1 MTRIRRWAVPGT
13 ALLALCCSLA
23 ACTSSDP
30 DPSPASALP
39 SARAGLGGP
48 SPSVSEVADEVVF
61 RMPSKNIFC
70 AMHPSRARC
79 DIIHKTWKP
88 PAKPATCE
96 LDWGN
101 GLYIASGQAA
111 ITCTGD
117 SLIGAAT
124 TTLDYGRAYR
134 SGDVLCESEPAGVTC
149 RDEKTGRG
157 FTLSSARYGLF

>member
-1 MTRIRRWAVPGT
+1 MTGIRWW
-13 ALLALCCSLA
+13 ALLALGGALA
-23 ACTSSDP
+23 GCTSSDP
-30 DPSPASALP
+30 APSPTSVPP

-70 AMHPSRARC
+70 AMHPSTARC
-79 DIIHKTWKP
+79 DIIHKTWTP

-101 GLYIASGQAA
+101 GLYISSGQAA
-111 ITCTGD
+111 VTCTGD

-134 SGDVLCESEPAGVTC
+134 SGDVLCESQSAGVTC
-149 RDEKTGRG
+149 QDEKTGRG
-157 FTLSSARYGLF
+157 FTLAAARYSIF